1 LISLKYLY
9 SFALLIF
16 LSCQSP
22 NVLKKKKDI
31 SQVEEVSLRNNFQ
44 IYIPEKNSFVD
55 SLVNS
60 ISELRDLKISIEDLT
75 KLNPNG
81 IESFLDE
88 TIIKCDNLLNLKN
101 KNFISRPEIRGRL
114 KVLKINIL
122 KCKFNNHQN
131 DIKNLNESL
140 RKLFMSYN
148 ILFERLEGLR

>member
-1 LISLKYLY
+1 LKYLY
-9 SFALLIF
+9 SFALLIS

-22 NVLKKKKDI
+22 NGLKKKKDI
-31 SQVEEVSLRNNFQ
+31 SKVEEVSLKNNFQ

-88 TIIKCDNLLNLKN
+88 TLIKCDNLLNLKN
-101 KNFISRPEIRGRL
+101 KSFISRPEIRGRL

>member
-1 LISLKYLY
+1 MKYLY

-22 NVLKKKKDI
+22 NGLKKQKDI
-31 SQVEEVSLRNNFQ
+31 SKVEEVSLKNNFQ
-44 IYIPEKNSFVD
+44 IYIPKKNSFVD

-88 TIIKCDNLLNLKN
+88 TLIKCDNLLDLKN

-140 RKLFMSYN
+140 KKLFMSYN
-148 ILFERLEGLR
+148 ILLERLEGLK

>member
-1 LISLKYLY
+1 MKYLY
-9 SFALLIF
+9 SFALLIS

-22 NVLKKKKDI
+22 NGLKKKKDI
-31 SQVEEVSLRNNFQ
+31 SKVEEVSLKNNFQ
-44 IYIPEKNSFVD
+44 IYIPEKKSFVD

-88 TIIKCDNLLNLKN
+88 TLIKCDNLLNLKN
-101 KNFISRPEIRGRL
+101 KSFISRPEIRGRL

-148 ILFERLEGLR
+148 ILFERLEGLG

>member
-1 LISLKYLY
+1 MKYLY

-22 NVLKKKKDI
+22 NDLKKQKDI
-31 SQVEEVSLRNNFQ
+31 SKVEEVSLKNNFQ

-88 TIIKCDNLLNLKN
+88 TLIKCDNLLDLKN

-140 RKLFMSYN
+140 KKLFMSYN
-148 ILFERLEGLR
+148 ILLERLEGLK

>member
-1 LISLKYLY
+1 MKYLY
-9 SFALLIF
+9 SFALLIS

-22 NVLKKKKDI
+22 NGLKKKKDI
-31 SQVEEVSLRNNFQ
+31 SKVEEVSLKNNFQ
-44 IYIPEKNSFVD
+44 IYIPEKKSFVD

-88 TIIKCDNLLNLKN
+88 TLIKCDNLLNLKN
-101 KNFISRPEIRGRL
+101 KSFISRPEIRGRL

>member
-1 LISLKYLY
+1 MKYLY

-22 NVLKKKKDI
+22 NGLKKKKDI
-31 SQVEEVSLRNNFQ
+31 SKVEEVSLKNNFQ

-88 TIIKCDNLLNLKN
+88 TLIKCDNLLNLKN
-101 KNFISRPEIRGRL
+101 KSFISRPEIRGRL

-140 RKLFMSYN
+140 KKLFMSYN
-148 ILFERLEGLR
+148 ILFERIEGLK

>member
-1 LISLKYLY
+1 MKYLY
-9 SFALLIF
+9 SFALLIS
-16 LSCQSP
+16 LSCESP
-22 NVLKKKKDI
+22 NGLKKKKDI
-31 SQVEEVSLRNNFQ
+31 SKVEEVSLKNNFQ
-44 IYIPEKNSFVD
+44 IYIPEKKSFVD

-88 TIIKCDNLLNLKN
+88 TLIKCDNLLNLKN
-101 KNFISRPEIRGRL
+101 KSFISRPEIRGRL

>member
-1 LISLKYLY
+1 MKYLY

-22 NVLKKKKDI
+22 NGLKKKKDI
-31 SQVEEVSLRNNFQ
+31 SKVEEVSLKNNFQ
-44 IYIPEKNSFVD
+44 IYIPKKNSFVD

-88 TIIKCDNLLNLKN
+88 TLIKCDNLLDLKN

-140 RKLFMSYN
+140 KKLFMSYN
-148 ILFERLEGLR
+148 ILLERLEGLK

>member
-1 LISLKYLY
+1 MKYLY

-22 NVLKKKKDI
+22 NGLKKKKDI
-31 SQVEEVSLRNNFQ
+31 SKVEEISLKNNFQ
-44 IYIPEKNSFVD
+44 IFIPKKKSFVD
-55 SLVNS
+55 SIVNS
-60 ISELRDLKISIEDLT
+60 VSELRDLKISIEDLT

-88 TIIKCDNLLNLKN
+88 TLIKCDNLLDLKN

-131 DIKNLNESL
+131 DINNLNESL

>member
-1 LISLKYLY
+1 MKYLY
-9 SFALLIF
+9 SFALLIS

-22 NVLKKKKDI
+22 NGLKKKKDI
-31 SQVEEVSLRNNFQ
+31 SKVEEVSLKNNFQ

-88 TIIKCDNLLNLKN
+88 TLIKCDNLLDLKN
-101 KNFISRPEIRGRL
+101 KNFVSRPEIRGRL

-140 RKLFMSYN
+140 KKLFMSYN
-148 ILFERLEGLR
+148 ILLERLEGLK

>member
-1 LISLKYLY
+1 
-9 SFALLIF
+9 
-16 LSCQSP
+16 
-22 NVLKKKKDI
+22 LKKQKDI
-31 SQVEEVSLRNNFQ
+31 SKVEEVSLKNNFQ

-88 TIIKCDNLLNLKN
+88 TLIKCDNLLDLKN

-148 ILFERLEGLR
+148 ILFERLEGSG

>member
-1 LISLKYLY
+1 MKYLY

-22 NVLKKKKDI
+22 NDLKKQKDI
-31 SQVEEVSLRNNFQ
+31 SKVEEVSLKNNFQ

-88 TIIKCDNLLNLKN
+88 TLIKCDNLLDLKN

-148 ILFERLEGLR
+148 ILFERLEGSG

>member
-1 LISLKYLY
+1 MKYLY

-22 NVLKKKKDI
+22 NDLKKQKDI
-31 SQVEEVSLRNNFQ
+31 SKVEEVSLKNNFQ
-44 IYIPEKNSFVD
+44 IYIPKKNSFVD

-88 TIIKCDNLLNLKN
+88 TLIKCDNLLDLKN

-131 DIKNLNESL
+131 DIKNLNENL
-140 RKLFMSYN
+140 KKLFMSYN
-148 ILFERLEGLR
+148 ILLERLEGLK

>member
-1 LISLKYLY
+1 MKYLY

-22 NVLKKKKDI
+22 NGLKKKKDI
-31 SQVEEVSLRNNFQ
+31 SKVEEVSLENNFQ
-44 IYIPEKNSFVD
+44 IYTPEKNSFVD

-88 TIIKCDNLLNLKN
+88 TLTKCNNLLKLKN
-101 KNFISRPEIRGRL
+101 KNLISRPEIRGRL
-114 KVLKINIL
+114 KVLKTNIL
-122 KCKFNNHQN
+122 KCKLNNHQN
-131 DIKNLNESL
+131 DIKNLNKSL

-148 ILFERLEGLR
+148 ILFERIEGLR

>member
-1 LISLKYLY
+1 MKYLY
-9 SFALLIF
+9 SFAFLIF
-16 LSCQSP
+16 LCCQSP
-22 NVLKKKKDI
+22 NGLKKKKDI
-31 SQVEEVSLRNNFQ
+31 SKVEEVSLKNNFQ

-88 TIIKCDNLLNLKN
+88 TLIKCDNLLDLKN

-140 RKLFMSYN
+140 RKLFTSYN
-148 ILFERLEGLR
+148 ILLERLEGLK